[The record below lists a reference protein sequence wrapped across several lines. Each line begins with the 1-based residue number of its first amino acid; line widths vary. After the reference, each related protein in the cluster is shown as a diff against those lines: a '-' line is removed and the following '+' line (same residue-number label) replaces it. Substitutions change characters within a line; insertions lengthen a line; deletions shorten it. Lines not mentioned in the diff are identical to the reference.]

1 MLTSPNPL
9 TYAALKTLINTSN
22 QFFSMELNESTKL
35 SKVRQELLEHAKKS
49 HLYKNVLD
57 TKGHIVFGRGSDS
70 AKILFIGEAPGF
82 TENENGKPFVGR
94 SGKLLEEWVK
104 ELGLGAE
111 DYGVM
116 NVVPIIP
123 LSVEKKIRPP
133 TEEEIKYFLPYTERM
148 IEAITPEVIVLLGKS
163 AARALGKEVM
173 KVGEVCE
180 YLGMKLF
187 FIYHPA
193 YYLRN
198 GAKGI
203 GDLVN
208 LKKLL
213 AERKSEKKQTSLENF

>member
-1 MLTSPNPL
+1 
-9 TYAALKTLINTSN
+9 
-22 QFFSMELNESTKL
+22 MELDQSTKL
-35 SKVRQELLEHAKKS
+35 ASVRQELLSHAKKS
-49 HLYKNVLD
+49 PLYKNVTD
-57 TKGHIVFGRGSDS
+57 TSGHIVFGRGSDN

-82 TENENGKPFVGR
+82 TENEIGKPFVGR

-104 ELGLGAE
+104 ELGLKTDEYAI
-111 DYGVM
+111 M

-133 TEEEIKYFLPYTERM
+133 TEDDIKYFLPYTEKM
-148 IEAITPEVIVLLGKS
+148 IEAIAPEVIVLLGKS
-163 AARALGKEVM
+163 AARALEKETM

-208 LKKLL
+208 LRKLL
-213 AERKSEKKQTSLENF
+213 AERKNGKKQMSLGNF